1 MNLYVSNL
9 GDQITDESLRAIFAT
24 HGEVSSS
31 KIIKDHTTGSSRGFG
46 FVDMPNNV
54 EAQIAMERINGVVV
68 NGRNVSVKEARPRP
82 EPKGTFIER
91 LKNW

>member
-24 HGEVSSS
+24 HGEVNSS
-31 KIIKDHTTGSSRGFG
+31 KIIKDHSTGNSRGFG
-46 FVDMPNNV
+46 FIDMPNDSH
-54 EAQIAMERINGVVV
+54 AQSAMDKINGTIV
-68 NGRNVSVKEARPRP
+68 NGRNVSVKEAKPRP

>member
-24 HGEVSSS
+24 HGEVNSS
-31 KIIKDHTTGSSRGFG
+31 KIIKDHSNGSSRGFG
-46 FVDMPNNV
+46 FVDMPNDQ
-54 EAQIAMERINGVVV
+54 EAQRAMEKINGVVV
-68 NGRNVSVKEARPRP
+68 NGRNVSVKQARPRA